1 MLKPSLMRFVR
12 ILIGALICA
21 HLAVFGFYV
30 YRNGF
35 KKLHFGHT
43 QAVAED
49 SLKAQPRFSLEDLKS
64 FEIIETK
71 RRDLAAKEEELRDKE
86 QELTVLK
93 KDIEEKLDR
102 LSQLQEQIQK
112 NLETMKQKDD
122 ARLKHVVG
130 AYSAMKPVK
139 AAGLIEKLDDEVA
152 LRILSSMKSKDVGS
166 ILSFVNTEK
175 AAKLSQR
182 LAK

>member
-1 MLKPSLMRFVR
+1 MRFIR

-21 HLAVFGFYV
+21 HLAFFGFYI
-30 YRNGF
+30 YRHGF
-35 KKLHFGHT
+35 TRLHFGHT

-49 SLKAQPRFSLEDLKS
+49 NFKAQPRFSLEDLKS
-64 FEIIETK
+64 FEIIENK
-71 RRDLAAKEEELRDKE
+71 RRDLAAKEEELRSKE

-93 KDIEEKLDR
+93 KDIEEKLDK
-102 LSQLQEQIQK
+102 LSQLQGQIQK
-112 NLETMKQKDD
+112 NLEAVKQKDD
-122 ARLKHVVG
+122 ARLKHLVG

-152 LRILSSMKSKDVGS
+152 LQILSSMKSKDVGN
-166 ILSFVNTEK
+166 ILSFVNTDK

-182 LAK
+182 LAKEN